1 MVHDMDD
8 GKDYVLD
15 GDEIDAY
22 LSSGQINITEEQI
35 QDRSKG
41 DILSKGLV
49 VLQTTWF
56 IIQLLARA
64 VARLPITELEFS
76 TLAFAILNGATYAL
90 WWNKP
95 LDVQC
100 PIILAQHT
108 SAADVKAV
116 ADDGMQA
123 HPIEQPKKRRQER
136 GHRRVSSVP
145 FLDAGVCD
153 RGTRAS
159 GYVLVGIGLLFGGIH
174 CVAWFSHFPI
184 TSEKLLWE
192 VAAITTVISPL
203 MLAVATSMHT
213 RDDLLANMNMANFV
227 VVVLSLIM
235 YIIARLLLLVL
246 AFTSLRSLPLD
257 AYTTVDWTTFVPH
270 I

>member
-1 MVHDMDD
+1 MVHDTND

-15 GDEIDAY
+15 EDEIDAY
-22 LSSGQINITEEQI
+22 LSRAQINITEEQI

-49 VLQTTWF
+49 VLQTSWF

-64 VARLPITELEFS
+64 VTRLPITELEFS

-100 PIILAQHT
+100 PIILTHHT
-108 SAADVKAV
+108 PAADVKAV
-116 ADDGMQA
+116 EADDGMRA
-123 HPIEQPKKRRQER
+123 HPIEQPKKRRR
-136 GHRRVSSVP
+136 AMSVP

-153 RGTRAS
+153 KGTRAS
-159 GYVLVGIGLLFGGIH
+159 GYVLVGIALLFGGIH
-174 CVAWFSHFPI
+174 SVAWFSHFPI

-213 RDDLLANMNMANFV
+213 RDNLLANMNMANFV

-257 AYTTVDWTTFVPH
+257 AYTTVQWTTFVPH